1 MPRRG
6 EQVESGGSPYYASAT
21 TPGPHLLASVTS
33 PGGYIG
39 RMHPGLWASAA
50 AAAAVIIVLVPFTRW
65 RRAAYRRVESGSEVA
80 DTRLGPVEYAQTGA
94 GPVVMVLHGGLGGFD
109 QGLALGSDLGIPQ
122 AFTMLC
128 PSRAGYLR
136 TPLQTCA
143 TPPETADALAALLDA
158 LHIDDVAVVGISG
171 GGPTALQFAL
181 RHGRRTRALVM
192 VVAISRRHEQ
202 PERTRRGI
210 GRLLFADASMWLI
223 DLACW
228 VLFVGAARWR
238 PALLAKWFF
247 RASETLDA
255 AAIRRRVD
263 QLMRDPAQVAWMR
276 RLVRYVFPLSLRRTG
291 LQNDLAQF
299 ASMPEYPVE
308 RITSPTL
315 VVHGRFDGNV
325 PLEHG
330 EFVARGITGARM
342 HVVEGCGHFV
352 WLSERAGEV
361 PDQVTA
367 FLREHS

>member
-1 MPRRG
+1 
-6 EQVESGGSPYYASAT
+6 
-21 TPGPHLLASVTS
+21 
-33 PGGYIG
+33 
-39 RMHPGLWASAA
+39 MHPGLWAAAA
-50 AAAAVIIVLVPFTRW
+50 AAAAVAIVLVPFMRW
-65 RRAAYRRVESGSEVA
+65 RRAAYRRVESGSAVA
-80 DTRLGPVEYAQTGA
+80 ETKLGPVEYARRGA

-109 QGLALGSDLGIPQ
+109 QGVFIGSDLGIPQ
-122 AFTMLC
+122 AFSMLS

-136 TPLQTCA
+136 TPLHTCA

-158 LHIDDVAVVGISG
+158 LHIDDVSVVGISG

-192 VVAISRRHEQ
+192 VAAISSRHEQ
-202 PERTRRGI
+202 PERTRRGM
-210 GRLLFADASMWLI
+210 GRLLFARGSMWLI

-247 RASETLDA
+247 RGSETLDKP
-255 AAIRRRVD
+255 AIRRRVD
-263 QLMRDPAQVAWMR
+263 QLMRDPAQIAWMR
-276 RLVRYVFPLSLRRTG
+276 RLVSYLLPLSLRRTG
-291 LQNDLAQF
+291 LRNDLAQF

-308 RITSPTL
+308 RIACPTL

-330 EFVARGITGARM
+330 EFVARGVPGARM
-342 HVVEGCGHFV
+342 HVVEGCGHLV

-361 PDQVTA
+361 RDVVME
-367 FLREHS
+367 FLREHAGPARRSGPPARP